1 MSFWIAI
8 RYFFSRQIFSLVNV
22 VSLITL
28 VSVIF
33 ITASMILVLSIFNG
47 FSNYHQEI
55 VNKCYPDLKIEHA
68 SLSSFNSA
76 YLLKKIDSFHKDSL
90 INYIEVLEREIII
103 QYTQKNSDYGSY
115 IDKNSY
121 SIIKGVGND
130 FNKIYTFFSP
140 NSSDN
145 NKISLIDSD
154 FTDSFNK
161 DSNLIYVGQ
170 NVASRIDLQ
179 VYNPYN
185 FNQKLRVWYL
195 NSHNG
200 KPKLSFSDSFKTSS
214 IFKLGENTF
223 DNIIFADINKIRN
236 LFNCYQ
242 TSYIEIAVK
251 NKNDLNK
258 IKNKI
263 QNEVGSNYIVKNR
276 IQQTP
281 LIFKIIQTEKLVIY
295 IIFFL
300 IIIITMVTLIGS
312 MLILINQKKN
322 DISILFSLGYSLSK
336 VRSVFTFLGLLIVF
350 VGFFIGSILGY
361 ILCLIQQSSSFLKLE
376 TPNGVI
382 AYPVQIDVY
391 DFSII
396 MSLILSIG
404 FIISI
409 IVTRIVFSPK
419 KN

>member
-1 MSFWIAI
+1 MS
-8 RYFFSRQIFSLVNV
+8 
-22 VSLITL
+22 
-28 VSVIF
+28 
-33 ITASMILVLSIFNG
+33 
-47 FSNYHQEI
+47 
-55 VNKCYPDLKIEHA
+55 YPDIKIEHA
-68 SLSSFNSA
+68 NLSTFNSA

-103 QYTQKNSDYGSY
+103 QYTQKTPDYGSY

-200 KPKLSFSDSFKTSS
+200 KPKLSFSDSLKLVQY
-214 IFKLGENTF
+214 FKLGENTF

-263 QNEVGSNYIVKNR
+263 QK
-276 IQQTP
+276 
-281 LIFKIIQTEKLVIY
+281 
-295 IIFFL
+295 
-300 IIIITMVTLIGS
+300 
-312 MLILINQKKN
+312 
-322 DISILFSLGYSLSK
+322 
-336 VRSVFTFLGLLIVF
+336 
-350 VGFFIGSILGY
+350 
-361 ILCLIQQSSSFLKLE
+361 
-376 TPNGVI
+376 
-382 AYPVQIDVY
+382 
-391 DFSII
+391 
-396 MSLILSIG
+396 
-404 FIISI
+404 
-409 IVTRIVFSPK
+409 
-419 KN
+419 